1 MLIWS
6 WTLCLYYFYHR
17 IKHLITLSV
26 PQIDAISFWCTALS
40 TFYSLLVGTWVEIIY
55 LESWALC
62 IGHKAGP
69 FIPLA
74 LGTLSPLPGFPSP
87 GWDLPG
93 LLKMST
99 AVWDFPATEQWQVI
113 DAFYT
118 DFWVRSRR
126 RSGQARALAKQGEG
140 ERAPCQQVTSKS
152 QTRRTTAPMEL
163 IMLL

>member
-1 MLIWS
+1 
-6 WTLCLYYFYHR
+6 
-17 IKHLITLSV
+17 
-26 PQIDAISFWCTALS
+26 
-40 TFYSLLVGTWVEIIY
+40 
-55 LESWALC
+55 
-62 IGHKAGP
+62 
-69 FIPLA
+69 
-74 LGTLSPLPGFPSP
+74 
-87 GWDLPG
+87 
-93 LLKMST
+93 MST